1 MYFLLQFVAK
11 KIKTMNKTNSY
22 DCDKSCH
29 LLIHCLNTIGSQQ
42 KNQPIKANSYLLNL
56 QDHIIDL

>member
-1 MYFLLQFVAK
+1 
-11 KIKTMNKTNSY
+11 MNKTNSY